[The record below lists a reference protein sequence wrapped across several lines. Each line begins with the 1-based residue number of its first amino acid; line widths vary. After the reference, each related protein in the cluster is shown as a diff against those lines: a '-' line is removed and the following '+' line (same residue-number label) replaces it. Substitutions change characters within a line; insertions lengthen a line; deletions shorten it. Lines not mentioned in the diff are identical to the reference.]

1 MIIIRFSGGL
11 GNQIYQYALLRRLQ
25 LAYPDAEIKIDL
37 SFYQQNHIHN
47 GFELDKV
54 FGIFEK
60 GTRKAGKIDLLKV
73 KYEIPFESVERFPKA
88 LIKPVAW
95 ANARSRSVFTNIH
108 LRNEIKEEIQKPVG
122 NFEKQE
128 HEELNRQIDHID
140 SRKHCYIDGYWQN
153 ELFFGKVLDRVMEEL
168 RFPDFQD
175 DMNIKLENQIGR
187 SQAVSIHVRRGDY
200 VNSEYD
206 ILTMKYYKNAIQY
219 LEKQEDDLVYYIF
232 TDDVQ
237 YAGQKL
243 SFLKNKCIVR
253 HNTGENSWCDMKLM
267 SLCKYNILA
276 NSSFSNWA
284 GYFNQNN
291 DKIIIY
297 PSQYTKTEKN
307 TDKLGKG
314 WVKIEV

>member
-11 GNQIYQYALLRRLQ
+11 GNQIYQYALLKRLQ
-25 LAYPDAEIKIDL
+25 LTYPDAEIKIDL

-47 GFELDKV
+47 GFEMDKV

-60 GTRKAGKIDLLKV
+60 GIRKAEKRDLLRV
-73 KYEIPFESVERFPKA
+73 KYEIPFESMERFPGV

-95 ANARSRSVFTNIH
+95 LNARSRSVFTAMH
-108 LRNEIKEEIQKPVG
+108 FRNEIKEEPQTAAG

-128 HEELNRQIDHID
+128 PDELNRQIDHID
-140 SRKHCYIDGYWQN
+140 NRKHCYVDGYWQN
-153 ELFFGKVLDRVMEEL
+153 ELFFGAVLDKVLEDIH
-168 RFPDFQD
+168 FPDFQD
-175 DMNIKLENQIGR
+175 NKNIELENQIKGN
-187 SQAVSIHVRRGDY
+187 QAVSIHVRRGDY
-200 VNSEYD
+200 AGSRYD
-206 ILTMKYYKNAIQY
+206 VLTPDYYKNAIQY
-219 LEKQEDDLVYYIF
+219 IEKKTDVTKYFIF
-232 TDDVQ
+232 TDD
-237 YAGQKL
+237 AGYTEREFG
-243 SFLKNKCIVR
+243 FLNNKCIVQ
-253 HNTGENSWCDMKLM
+253 HNKGENSWCDMKLM

-284 GYFNQNN
+284 GYFNKND